1 MKQQKQQKIKAFVE
15 ETALCFCTTI
25 PKKKSS
31 ALSEQYEKYPYQ
43 LLTSI
48 KMHYIVFLSYGDKMQ
63 LKHLCNTDD
72 WINMS
77 MSVINVNK
85 HIHDEK

>member
-1 MKQQKQQKIKAFVE
+1 
-15 ETALCFCTTI
+15 
-25 PKKKSS
+25 
-31 ALSEQYEKYPYQ
+31 
-43 LLTSI
+43 
-48 KMHYIVFLSYGDKMQ
+48 MHYIVFLSYGDKMQ